1 VNGATS
7 NPYSA
12 ASNPAEEEGEMEE
25 QRTEARRGE

>member
-12 ASNPAEEEGEMEE
+12 ASNPAEEGEMEE
-25 QRTEARRGE
+25 QKTEARRGE